1 MLKLKVKYPFTPNVI
16 FRNPFQ
22 RKLACPKIYTS
33 KFLTLTYHF
42 LQRKLKTKV
51 PINAK
56 GHLLYGS
63 IYTVS
68 RTGQSSETEC
78 RSVVACSFGEESG
91 ETGEVMA
98 EGCRGFFLV

>member
-1 MLKLKVKYPFTPNVI
+1 MPKNIHKQISYTNVPFFTE
-16 FRNPFQ
+16 
-22 RKLACPKIYTS
+22 KIKNKS
-33 KFLTLTYHF
+33 A
-42 LQRKLKTKV
+42 V

-78 RSVVACSFGEESG
+78 RSVVACSLGEESG